1 LVNMVVTMTG
11 VSFPQPGIFLVEL
24 LLDNQWVADATSKT
38 QQKGAVLILNR
49 EQQEAVENGEPLA
62 LNVGGTECVL
72 VRRDIYL
79 RLDPD
84 YDTGPWTTEEM
95 NLLADE
101 AEEMISRR
109 EAHEH

>member
-1 LVNMVVTMTG
+1 MVVTVKG
-11 VSFPQPGIFLVEL
+11 VSFPQPGIILVEL
-24 LLDNQWVADATSKT
+24 LLDKTATSKM
-38 QQKGAVLILNR
+38 QQKGAVMILNR
-49 EQQEAVENGEPLA
+49 EQQEAVENGEPVT

-109 EAHEH
+109 ESP

>member
-1 LVNMVVTMTG
+1 M
-11 VSFPQPGIFLVEL
+11 
-24 LLDNQWVADATSKT
+24 
-38 QQKGAVLILNR
+38 QQKGAVMILNR
-49 EQQEAVENGEPLA
+49 EQQEAVENGEPVA
-62 LNVGGTECVL
+62 LNVGGMECVL

-84 YDTGPWTTEEM
+84 YETGPWTTEEM

-109 EAHEH
+109 ETHEH

>member
-1 LVNMVVTMTG
+1 M
-11 VSFPQPGIFLVEL
+11 EL
-24 LLDNQWVADATSKT
+24 ST
-38 QQKGAVLILNR
+38 
-49 EQQEAVENGEPLA
+49 EQQQAVEKGEAVTV
-62 LNVGGTECVL
+62 NVGGTACVV

-84 YDTGPWTTEEM
+84 YDPGPWTVEEM

-109 EAHEH
+109 EAHEP